1 MARKRVIEAR
11 YALESFAEESIFE
24 NIQVKAH
31 SWRSTLSLVE
41 QSRRKSLS
49 DSETFKTLKNPRWLN
64 AQALLLY
71 NCNANRFFRCFRRE
85 ILGQREKG
93 PISPDRRVGLLGRSS
108 SWNCCISG
116 RNVKNRR
123 GDERKG
129 GWGEKI
135 EHTGVDSLLN
145 YKSLRASCLRLRQS
159 ERHSRGTGWCLGCAY
174 FLRLPSGLHCWAEYH
189 RRPLRTPS
197 PSCYP

>member
-1 MARKRVIEAR
+1 MRAGSFVAFVERSLAKEKKVQLARADASV
-11 YALESFAEESIFE
+11 
-24 NIQVKAH
+24 
-31 SWRSTLSLVE
+31 SLV
-41 QSRRKSLS
+41 
-49 DSETFKTLKNPRWLN
+49 
-64 AQALLLY
+64 ALPL
-71 NCNANRFFRCFRRE
+71 AE
-85 ILGQREKG
+85 IA
-93 PISPDRRVGLLGRSS
+93 V
-108 SWNCCISG
+108 SG
-116 RNVKNRR
+116 RNVENRH

-135 EHTGVDSLLN
+135 DHTGVDSSVN

-159 ERHSRGTGWCLGCAY
+159 DRHSRGTGWCLGCAY